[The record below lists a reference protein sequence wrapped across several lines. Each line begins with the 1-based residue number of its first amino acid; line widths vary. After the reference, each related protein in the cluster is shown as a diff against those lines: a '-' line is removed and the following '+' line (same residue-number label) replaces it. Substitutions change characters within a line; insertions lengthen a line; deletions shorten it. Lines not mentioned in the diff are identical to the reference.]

1 MSFKPGRTFGG
12 QVAGSVHRK
21 KNWAS
26 RRKWERKGE
35 TKKPGL
41 QALEATVT
49 SSALADPREASV
61 LFLFAPQGAVLSCC
75 FLETCG
81 HPACLGD
88 VIRVSWSDICPTP
101 PPLPSSQ
108 LGPHHMFPGTPTL
121 TNTGTYVAVF
131 MGSSRVSGRGA
142 IS

>member
-61 LFLFAPQGAVLSCC
+61 LFLFAPFGK
-75 FLETCG
+75 
-81 HPACLGD
+81 CLVPKGQY
-88 VIRVSWSDICPTP
+88 C
-101 PPLPSSQ
+101 L
-108 LGPHHMFPGTPTL
+108 
-121 TNTGTYVAVF
+121 AVF
-131 MGSSRVSGRGA
+131 WKHVVILPVWEM
-142 IS
+142 